1 MRLLVQHL
9 LTRLTWRAVNGAQ
22 TFLCPLR
29 LFVLLLSQVGL
40 LLECWPMP
48 LPVLESMALYVP
60 RLAVLVGATNAQPKL
75 HMPCL
80 AGGNSSTSR
89 RHVVANVCRIT
100 SCQLL
105 R

>member
-9 LTRLTWRAVNGAQ
+9 LTCLTRRAVNGAQ
-22 TFLCPLR
+22 TLLFLVR
-29 LFVLLLSQVGL
+29 VSVLLLSQVGL

-48 LPVLESMALYVP
+48 SPVLESMDLYFP
-60 RLAVLVGATNAQPKL
+60 KLAMLVGATNFQPKL

-80 AGGNSSTSR
+80 AGGNSSISR
-89 RHVVANVCRIT
+89 RHVVVNVCRIT